1 MQQSTIMLAQL
12 SLEMKAHKGGD
23 VLKYLEKC
31 PYVGMAPL
39 PSAAMIGPDTI
50 GVVMRQEPIRWKNS
64 GKMRLSEQLGK
75 SSIMGNETLAP
86 VTAAM
91 R

>member
-1 MQQSTIMLAQL
+1 
-12 SLEMKAHKGGD
+12 
-23 VLKYLEKC
+23 
-31 PYVGMAPL
+31 
-39 PSAAMIGPDTI
+39 MIGPDTI
-50 GVVMRQEPIRWKNS
+50 GVVLRQEPIRWKNS